1 MEKEGNSHAE
11 PLVSVVMATFNGAR
25 FVGAQLDSIL
35 NQSYPKL
42 EVVIVDDHSTDNTF
56 DILSDYARKDARI
69 RLYRNDKNLG
79 YVKNFERGLCLA
91 TGDFIAPSDQDDIWL
106 PHKIEFLLQHIGDE
120 AIAYGDSK
128 LIDENGN
135 YLGLRISDLKCLTT
149 FENCLNYL
157 IGNSAPGHGMLIRK
171 EVIPAAIPLPTLV
184 THDLWIGF
192 VATFA
197 SRVKYVG
204 ETLVLYRQHS
214 RNVCGTGL
222 VKSELNER
230 QSRFEMQ
237 ERARE
242 RIRLMYEKC
251 PPELVKEKKVLKDVK
266 ASYASFSLP
275 NNWLRMITFLKHN
288 REMLAYKRRT
298 PWRRWL
304 FGFKMF
310 VMIK

>member
-171 EVIPAAIPLPTLV
+171 EVIPAAIPLPTVGDARSLDWLCCNFRKPCKV
-184 THDLWIGF
+184 CWRNACTLP
-192 VATFA
+192 ATF
-197 SRVKYVG
+197 
-204 ETLVLYRQHS
+204 
-214 RNVCGTGL
+214 
-222 VKSELNER
+222 
-230 QSRFEMQ
+230 
-237 ERARE
+237 
-242 RIRLMYEKC
+242 EKC
-251 PPELVKEKKVLKDVK
+251 MRYGISEK
-266 ASYASFSLP
+266 
-275 NNWLRMITFLKHN
+275 
-288 REMLAYKRRT
+288 RT
-298 PWRRWL
+298 ERKTKP
-304 FGFKMF
+304 
-310 VMIK
+310 I